1 MHSSL
6 LPALL
11 LTYGLVLLFMLVG
24 ARLRIPGIVATMAA
38 GVVAGP
44 FGLGIL
50 EAGPDVQMLA
60 ELGIVLLLFTVGL
73 DFSLGDV
80 RQAWRS
86 MLGAGLLQ
94 LLGSAAAVALVVMLF
109 PWGSG
114 RLAIFLGALVAL
126 SSTAIVLRGL
136 TERNQLGAPAGRL
149 TTGILLLQDLA
160 VVVLLLL
167 VPILAG
173 TVELREVPWTLTKA
187 LGAFVLVAVAG
198 WLIVPR
204 LLKLVASSRRRE
216 AFPLAVVLAALGTAA
231 VAASLGVSMALGAF
245 LGGLVIAGSEVS
257 HQAHAE
263 VRPLRDIL
271 ASLFFVSL
279 GTLIDPATVMRS
291 WPAML
296 AVAAA
301 ILLLKT
307 LATSIPLGL
316 IGVPRAVALTTAV
329 WVSQV
334 GEFSFVLG
342 QAGLAAGLLSAEA
355 WQVFLGASILTMAL
369 TPALLDLAPS
379 LGARFGRIPVAE
391 LRAQADAMRDHVII
405 LGFGVG
411 GRMIASALRARR
423 LPYLVLDLNGDT
435 VYEERARGE
444 PIFFGDAMQPDM
456 LEAAHLDRAAAVVI
470 VLSDPFATERAVQQ
484 IRRVAP
490 EVPLFVRTRY
500 RGEVER
506 MKACGATVAVAAETE
521 SSLEVLA
528 RLLARLG
535 VPGNIVE
542 VDLEALREGDETGRA
557 LRAGQHPMAA
567 GPADIRSM
575 PYATHEMLA
584 GEWAVGRTLADLA
597 LRARTAVGVLTLY
610 SDGHYLTPPPADRP
624 LAAGD
629 LLYLLGDPLAVTAAR
644 MLIGRGPENTAAD
657 GDPAEGRGF
666 GELAGPQAIP

>member
-50 EAGPDVQMLA
+50 EAGPDVNMLA

-94 LLGSAAAVALVVMLF
+94 LLGSAAAVALVVVLL

-167 VPILAG
+167 VPMLAG
-173 TVELREVPWTLTKA
+173 SVEPAAVPWTLAKA

-198 WLIVPR
+198 WLLVPR
-204 LLKLVASSRRRE
+204 LLKIVASSQRRE

-231 VAASLGVSMALGAF
+231 IAASLGVSMALGAF

-279 GTLIDPATVMRS
+279 GTLIDPATVLRA
-291 WPAML
+291 WPLML
-296 AVAAA
+296 AVAAG
-301 ILLLKT
+301 ILVLKT
-307 LATSIPLGL
+307 LATWIPLGL
-316 IGVPRAVALTTAV
+316 IGVPRAVALTTAI
-329 WVSQV
+329 WVAQV

-342 QAGLAAGLLSAEA
+342 QAGLAAGLLTSEA
-355 WQVFLGASILTMAL
+355 WQIFLGASILTMAL

-391 LRAQADAMRDHVII
+391 LRARAERLSDHVII

-411 GRMIASALRARR
+411 GRMIASALKARR

-444 PIFFGDAMQPDM
+444 PIFFGDAMQPDT
-456 LEAAHLDRAAAVVI
+456 LEAAHLDAAAAVVI
-470 VLSDPFATERAVQQ
+470 VLSDPFATERTVRQ

-490 EVPLFVRTRY
+490 RVPLFVRTRY
-500 RGEVER
+500 RGEVDR
-506 MKACGATVAVAAETE
+506 MKARGATVAVAAETE

-528 RLLARLG
+528 QLLARLG

-542 VDLEALREGDETGRA
+542 ADLETLRAGGDTGRA
-557 LRAGQHPMAA
+557 LRAGQHPMAE
-567 GPADIRSM
+567 GPEQIRSM
-575 PYATHEMLA
+575 PYATHELLD
-584 GEWAVGRTLADLA
+584 GEWAVGRTLADLD
-597 LRARTAVGVLTLY
+597 LRVQTGVGVLTLC
-610 SDGHYLTPPPADRP
+610 SAGHYHTPPPADRA

-629 LLYLLGDPLAVTAAR
+629 LLYLLGDPLAVSAAR
-644 MLIGRGPENTAAD
+644 TLLARGAAAAP
-657 GDPAEGRGF
+657 GLS
-666 GELAGPQAIP
+666 ELAGPPAIP